1 MSAPQPLEG
10 THPLFA
16 FVRRFSRIP
25 SAGDD
30 VDHGRLVLVAEA
42 VAALARQGSEPTVN
56 AIAAEIGIDQSGA
69 SRLITAAVD
78 AGLVATAAS
87 AHDARRRTVH
97 LTPTGQGLL
106 VDARQWQGEVADR
119 LTAGW
124 SRKRREEFFA
134 ALRDVVATADDLGL

>member
-1 MSAPQPLEG
+1 MSAPAA
-10 THPLFA
+10 HPLFA
-16 FVRRFSRIP
+16 FVRRFSRMPITGED
-25 SAGDD
+25 A
-30 VDHGRLVLVAEA
+30 VAENGRLVLVAEA
-42 VAALARQGSEPTVN
+42 VDALARQDIEPTVN
-56 AIAAEIGIDQSGA
+56 AVAAEIGIDQSGA
-69 SRLITAAVD
+69 SRLITAAAD

-97 LTPTGQGLL
+97 LTPTGQRLL

-134 ALRDVVATADDLGL
+134 ALSEVVATADALDL